1 MQNVWISW
9 SKSGCFTRPNP
20 ISGIGLTM
28 CLTMSV
34 ITSKMIIIS
43 ARMLYRPHILKAYD
57 ESYSKVIRG
66 HTETKTMTKT
76 KTQTKCLKRPT
87 YRHIDIWK
95 SGQKKSQK
103 KLFRDN
109 GLDIAKMVSP
119 STLRSKLSGL
129 LLTWICA
136 ISGLLR
142 SGCIWGAV
150 HLLSDCS
157 TCVAIN
163 KKRSLLHPAKGF
175 QYQAIKQLETTTSS
189 ESYSLLPPWPKA
201 LWSPRS
207 LGPG

>member
-1 MQNVWISW
+1 MDFFKHLKQWAKKIT
-9 SKSGCFTRPNP
+9 KKCF
-20 ISGIGLTM
+20 
-28 CLTMSV
+28 
-34 ITSKMIIIS
+34 
-43 ARMLYRPHILKAYD
+43 
-57 ESYSKVIRG
+57 
-66 HTETKTMTKT
+66 
-76 KTQTKCLKRPT
+76 
-87 YRHIDIWK
+87 
-95 SGQKKSQK
+95 
-103 KLFRDN
+103 FRDN

-175 QYQAIKQLETTTSS
+175 QYQAIKQPETTTSS
-189 ESYSLLPPWPKA
+189 ETYSLPSPWPTA
-201 LWSPRS
+201 FWSPRS
-207 LGPG
+207 LGPWWITGDSLICGNITDSLTDYVLLKNFIFTFIKACYCRDMLSDLRKGKKTYNDVEIDIAAKFKLETFKLNFKLW